1 MKKNN
6 ELSKKVHPFYGIFVA
21 LATPFKGGEIDEEK
35 LQTHLEFL
43 LSEGVSGVVPCG
55 TTGESVA
62 LSLEERGRLIRLC
75 VDFFKGKGHV
85 IPGTG
90 AMTTA
95 DALTY
100 TRQAQEAGAD
110 GALVVSPYYVKADP
124 EGVKKYYETLAEKT
138 SFPLILYSNP
148 GRTGFEIPVSLIRSL
163 VESCP
168 LIMGLKDSSTDLTRP
183 MALASL
189 NRPFSL
195 LSGEDATFPAF
206 LAQGGHG
213 IISVGANVAPSL
225 YRQLYEAWCQG
236 DLPTFSHLGRT
247 LYSLSETLFKTPSP
261 GPVKYALSLEG
272 YGGPETRLPLAPL
285 TPEHREEIQKVLSIL
300 KEPS

>member
-6 ELSKKVHPFYGIFVA
+6 ALSKKANSFYGIFVA

-35 LQTHLEFL
+35 VQAHLEFL

-62 LSLEERGRLIRLC
+62 LSFEERGRLIRLC
-75 VDFFKGKGHV
+75 VDAFKGKGQV

-95 DALTY
+95 DALAY

-110 GALVVSPYYVKADP
+110 GALIVSPYYVKADP
-124 EGVKKYYETLAEKT
+124 EGIKKYYETLAEKT
-138 SFPLILYSNP
+138 SLPLILYSNP
-148 GRTGFEIPVSLIRSL
+148 GRTGFELPVSLIRFL
-163 VESCP
+163 AESCP
-168 LIMGLKDSSTDLTRP
+168 LIMGLKDSSADLTRP
-183 MALASL
+183 LALASL
-189 NRPFSL
+189 SRPFSL

-213 IISVGANVAPSL
+213 IISVGANVAPAL
-225 YRQLYEAWCQG
+225 YRRLYEAWCEG
-236 DLPTFSHLGRT
+236 DFPTFSHLGRT

-261 GPVKYALSLEG
+261 GPVKYALYLQG
-272 YGGPETRLPLAPL
+272 YGGPETRLPLGPL
-285 TPEHREEIQKVLSIL
+285 TPEHREEIQRVLSVL
-300 KEPS
+300 EELS